1 MTQAP
6 DTRRRTLLS
15 CATSWR
21 WAAFWLWFGL
31 LVPALAHASL
41 PDPDNGQMT
50 VERALWVDPTGEASL
65 EQALEQVYAPAP
77 RIVARGYRADATW
90 LRVTVPATPADN
102 LWVTIQ
108 PLYLDDVQVFSR
120 SWQPDGTRGPWTL
133 RQEGDRH
140 PFAGKELRTL
150 LFSLRLDTSPTEP
163 TVFYVRLRTTST
175 HAMYVSV
182 RTSTS
187 ALDFE
192 GQILL
197 GLGLYLGVV
206 LVLAWMSAVRFVITR
221 DALWAFNV
229 LLQSGTA
236 LLAVFYVGVSAKYL
250 LPQAPRGVDQAMS
263 TVLCGHVFL
272 SVLYYRKFAATFQAS
287 SWVVWAYTL
296 VLLALPWQLWLIWND
311 QARPALA
318 LNSNLLLLA
327 SLLGMGANWF
337 FRIEDVRLRWTVRC
351 TYTAQT
357 VYLVVFVLP
366 LLGVGQMTLLHLYP
380 ALLVN
385 LFASVMQHL
394 VLARRDQLSLQ
405 ATQRLEREMQA
416 AQSELRAQ
424 QAQLS
429 VTTSFVGM
437 LLHELKNPLAS
448 VRLATLNL
456 LRTAH
461 QWSPDSIKRLGN
473 IQAAVDGMDAVL
485 DRCRQVDRLD
495 SGAWTTA
502 KVATDAAGLLA
513 DAMAR
518 SAAPARLRVEGPEQ
532 LAAHLDV
539 QSFLTMVG
547 NLLDNALGYSP
558 PGSMVDVKLTAHAGG
573 HGRPEHLVVTVR
585 NAVGKAGLPDAKQ
598 VFDKYYRSE
607 GAHLRTGSGLGLYL
621 VKNLASLAGGG
632 VDLQVEMQPLADA
645 SAGSVASASF
655 VVFSLWLPCR

>member
-1 MTQAP
+1 
-6 DTRRRTLLS
+6 
-15 CATSWR
+15 
-21 WAAFWLWFGL
+21 
-31 LVPALAHASL
+31 
-41 PDPDNGQMT
+41 
-50 VERALWVDPTGEASL
+50 
-65 EQALEQVYAPAP
+65 
-77 RIVARGYRADATW
+77 
-90 LRVTVPATPADN
+90 
-102 LWVTIQ
+102 
-108 PLYLDDVQVFSR
+108 
-120 SWQPDGTRGPWTL
+120 
-133 RQEGDRH
+133 
-140 PFAGKELRTL
+140 
-150 LFSLRLDTSPTEP
+150 
-163 TVFYVRLRTTST
+163 
-175 HAMYVSV
+175 
-182 RTSTS
+182 
-187 ALDFE
+187 
-192 GQILL
+192 
-197 GLGLYLGVV
+197 
-206 LVLAWMSAVRFVITR
+206 
-221 DALWAFNV
+221 
-229 LLQSGTA
+229 
-236 LLAVFYVGVSAKYL
+236 
-250 LPQAPRGVDQAMS
+250 MS

-272 SVLYYRKFAATFQAS
+272 SVLYYRKFAATFKAS

-337 FRIEDVRLRWTVRC
+337 FRIEDVRLRWTVRF